1 MPAPRQTSSS
11 DGKIARVVLKFRNI
25 TGNPARTRR
34 RRPVVFAHTKKPV
47 PRRSK
52 EQKEQRNEPSP
63 DSGYAS
69 DLASNHYGKILIQ
82 ASRRQR
88 PGVSSSRRRL
98 DSQPSHRTI
107 STHRTGTALSLS
119 PQSIL
124 CEGQSDPFHSYA
136 IDVTAE
142 VNRLVTY
149 YKEKELFKRYHVDAR
164 SWSSDPSA
172 LQDWRDSVSSL
183 EDEGTAR
190 AFMARYSHFAAVG
203 MSNTALDHRALV
215 HRSNSTASLRR
226 RLRKGE
232 DPLTS
237 SIMIW
242 HIHMLHGAEVLAGNF
257 PAAHAHGTIL
267 KHFFDQELASG
278 RPIDQKLL
286 IYILYNDV
294 HMAAMFLVRPCFDPE
309 HWLSHVF
316 QGLLDQMELS
326 VPALATASSR
336 SIDPQV
342 IDPRIRPVFVSWTKV
357 RLMRALTNA
366 SGTLLRT
373 PETTHWVRI
382 NSFISQ
388 GRLVNHYLDVQQR
401 ITDKQVRGVDSLDSF
416 IARNSLAHLHA
427 SAFLSLACL
436 FLIRTSAS
444 PNILSDLPY
453 IDALKLILT
462 KLRLHLDIS
471 QGLIGEDQKDPY
483 SRARLW
489 ALFAGA
495 LAERQRAAIGRLS
508 PEKTTG
514 AEETQTGEASQG
526 WFNVRFARQAMKL
539 KLFTWSSVREVL
551 ESFLYADHFSPHP
564 VSWWNS
570 TIDSQAA
577 EETSKTEKGHSTLK
591 I

>member
-1 MPAPRQTSSS
+1 M
-11 DGKIARVVLKFRNI
+11 
-25 TGNPARTRR
+25 
-34 RRPVVFAHTKKPV
+34 
-47 PRRSK
+47 
-52 EQKEQRNEPSP
+52 
-63 DSGYAS
+63 
-69 DLASNHYGKILIQ
+69 
-82 ASRRQR
+82 
-88 PGVSSSRRRL
+88 
-98 DSQPSHRTI
+98 
-107 STHRTGTALSLS
+107 
-119 PQSIL
+119 
-124 CEGQSDPFHSYA
+124 
-136 IDVTAE
+136 
-142 VNRLVTY
+142 
-149 YKEKELFKRYHVDAR
+149 
-164 SWSSDPSA
+164 
-172 LQDWRDSVSSL
+172 SSL

-226 RLRKGE
+226 RLKEGE

-237 SIMIW
+237 PVMIW

-267 KHFFDQELASG
+267 KHFFNQELASG

-286 IYILYNDV
+286 VYVLYNDL

-309 HWLSHVF
+309 HWLPQVF
-316 QGLLDQMELS
+316 QDLLDQMDITL
-326 VPALATASSR
+326 PTLATASSR

-342 IDPRIRPVFVSWTKV
+342 IDPRIRPVFVAWTKV
-357 RLMRALTNA
+357 RLMRALISS
-366 SGTLLRT
+366 SGTLHRT

-382 NSFISQ
+382 VSFISQ

-401 ITDKQVRGVDSLDSF
+401 ITNFQVGPVTSFGSFNAGASL
-416 IARNSLAHLHA
+416 IQLHA
-427 SAFLSLACL
+427 SAFLSLASL
-436 FLIRTSAS
+436 FLIRSSAS
-444 PNILSDLPY
+444 SNILSELPY
-453 IDALKLILT
+453 LDALKLILT
-462 KLRLHLDIS
+462 KLRLHLDTS
-471 QGLIGEDQKDPY
+471 QGLISEDQEDPY

-508 PEKTTG
+508 LEKTTG

-526 WFNVRFARQAMKL
+526 WFNVRFARQARKL